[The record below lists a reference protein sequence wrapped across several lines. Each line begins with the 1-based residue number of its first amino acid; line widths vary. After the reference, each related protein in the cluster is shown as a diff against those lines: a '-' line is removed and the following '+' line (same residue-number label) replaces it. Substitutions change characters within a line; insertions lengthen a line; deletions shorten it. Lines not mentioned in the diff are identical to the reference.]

1 MYIEHSML
9 RKNSNMGLIDANT
22 TAHNDQL
29 LGNVYKCTFQWWSL
43 ETWSRSRDP
52 FLRVSVSKVSGLV
65 SVSKVSGLETL
76 SIAKKWF
83 IKIYIIQRFCL
94 LYLQV
99 RNNQNISEKC
109 QKLKKN

>member
-1 MYIEHSML
+1 
-9 RKNSNMGLIDANT
+9 MGLIDANT

-43 ETWSRSRDP
+43 ETWSLSRDP
-52 FLRVSVSKVSGLV
+52 FLRV